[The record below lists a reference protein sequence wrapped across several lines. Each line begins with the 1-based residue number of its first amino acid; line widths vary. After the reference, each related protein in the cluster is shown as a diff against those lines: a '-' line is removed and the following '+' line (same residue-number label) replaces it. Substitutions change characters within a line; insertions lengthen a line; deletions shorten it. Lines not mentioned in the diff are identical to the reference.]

1 MLEKNFNDI
10 VDDKEVYIKE
20 DEEKDADNI
29 SINSIVSDQPEFDSD
44 TEIPKDQTGQE
55 GKIF

>member
-1 MLEKNFNDI
+1 MLEKNFNDV

-20 DEEKDADNI
+20 EDEKEADNL

-44 TEIPKDQTGQE
+44 T
-55 GKIF
+55 